1 MSIQR
6 RAVGGGLMIAFTF
19 LASCIGPPLVIIPE
33 QLPNAVEGVPY
44 SQSLSTDDG
53 ALRWRIETGTL
64 PPGLAL
70 DTETGLVAGRPTQTG
85 VYDFTVRVDDV
96 RLARRVGKQFYSITV
111 VPKLALELTLGPG
124 RVNESYESTPTIT
137 GGVSPYTVTVVG
149 LPAGM
154 DYDPADGTIFG
165 TPLTAYSGVLV
176 EMTVRDSGDPEQVAV
191 VRATL
196 TIHPPGVAIETSELD
211 RATVGTEY
219 RMVLEARDGKPPY
232 VWRVTAGVL
241 PAGLSLPL
249 GTDAIVGTPTPTAV
263 TRTFTLT
270 VTDSDSPVSTDSRE
284 YKLVVPVVV
293 STSSLGAATV
303 GTAYAATLGALAGV
317 PPYTWELSAGKLPEG
332 LQLAATGE
340 ISGTPVA
347 GAQTETFTVRVSD
360 SDEPATTAEKELTIE
375 VGP

>member
-1 MSIQR
+1 MSIQQ
-6 RAVGGGLMIAFTF
+6 RALGGGLLLVCTLI
-19 LASCIGPPLVIIPE
+19 ASCIGPPLDIVPE
-33 QLPNAVEGVPY
+33 QLPNAIEGVPY

-70 DTETGLVAGRPTQTG
+70 DTETGLLAGRPTQTG

-96 RLARRVGKQFYSITV
+96 RLARRVGKQFYSVTV

-124 RVNESYESTPTIT
+124 RVNESYESTPTIA
-137 GGVSPYTVTVVG
+137 GGVPPYTVTVVG

-154 DYDPADGTIFG
+154 DRDPADGTIFG
-165 TPLTAYSGVLV
+165 TPLTAYSGLLV

-191 VRATL
+191 ARATL
-196 TIHPPGVAIETSELD
+196 VIHPPGVAIETTELD
-211 RATVGTEY
+211 RATVGTAY
-219 RMVLEARDGKPPY
+219 RTVLDARDGRPPY

-249 GTDAIVGTPTPTAV
+249 GTNAIVGTPTPAAI
-263 TRTFTLT
+263 TRTFTIT

-293 STSSLGAATV
+293 STTSLAAAKV
-303 GTAYAATLGALAGV
+303 GTAYQATLGALAGV
-317 PPYTWELSAGKLPEG
+317 PPYTWELTAGNLPEG

-340 ISGTPVA
+340 ISGTLAA

-360 SDEPATTAEKELTIE
+360 SDDPATTAEKELTIE